1 MKLRRSLY
9 ARPENRPRTAV
20 RRGAPWVVSPC
31 RCLATAVAGL
41 LGGVLPAELS
51 WLLIDQ
57 RRLASG
63 RWSLWTASQR
73 SDVVAPAGNAG
84 APAMPSVANPCSP
97 LGVHPV
103 RFPRPGPGVQLSGV
117 QPSGV
122 RSAGSVVRDPA
133 VRPSGVRPS
142 ASGRLVSARPPD
154 HLRLV
159 RVSPAV
165 ALEITSVRRAIFT
178 TGTDRVACG
187 RRCPERLGRAPSRP
201 GGGRWGGGGEAGGG
215 AAIADLAGSGP
226 GRGCGHAPPLTGQGR
241 PVRREGRRWLPAEP
255 GMGARVQARRSWPWR
270 GGISAQSMT
279 TLRGRCGA

>member
-1 MKLRRSLY
+1 
-9 ARPENRPRTAV
+9 V

-122 RSAGSVVRDPA
+122 QPSGVQPSGVRSAGSVVRDPA
-133 VRPSGVRPS
+133 VRCPPVGVRP
-142 ASGRLVSARPPD
+142 AGVRASAR
-154 HLRLV
+154 
-159 RVSPAV
+159 SP
-165 ALEITSVRRAIFT
+165 
-178 TGTDRVACG
+178 
-187 RRCPERLGRAPSRP
+187 PSRP
-201 GGGRWGGGGEAGGG
+201 RQPGGGLGDHVGAAGNLHNRDGSSCLWSAVSRAAWSGAESAWRGTVGRWWGGRWGSG
-215 AAIADLAGSGP
+215 DRGP
-226 GRGCGHAPPLTGQGR
+226 GRVR
-241 PVRREGRRWLPAEP
+241 PGPRLRSRSTADRPGEACPA
-255 GMGARVQARRSWPWR
+255 
-270 GGISAQSMT
+270 
-279 TLRGRCGA
+279 

>member
-1 MKLRRSLY
+1 LPS
-9 ARPENRPRTAV
+9 PRTIQLQHTTAV

-122 RSAGSVVRDPA
+122 QPSGVRDPA

-187 RRCPERLGRAPSRP
+187 RRCPERLGRVPSRP
-201 GGGRWGGGGEAGGG
+201 GGGRWGGGG
-215 AAIADLAGSGP
+215 
-226 GRGCGHAPPLTGQGR
+226 R
-241 PVRREGRRWLPAEP
+241 PVGERRSRTWP
-255 GMGARVQARRSWPWR
+255 GQAR
-270 GGISAQSMT
+270 AEAAV
-279 TLRGRCGA
+279 TLHR

>member
-1 MKLRRSLY
+1 M
-9 ARPENRPRTAV
+9 
-20 RRGAPWVVSPC
+20 VSPC

-84 APAMPSVANPCSP
+84 APGHAVRRQSVFTIGCP
-97 LGVHPV
+97 
-103 RFPRPGPGVQLSGV
+103 PRSVPTSG
-117 QPSGV
+117 SG
-122 RSAGSVVRDPA
+122 RPAIRCPA
-133 VRPSGVRPS
+133 VRCPAVRCPVSWFRRPGSGCPAVRCPPVGVRP
-142 ASGRLVSARPPD
+142 AGVRASAR
-154 HLRLV
+154 
-159 RVSPAV
+159 SP
-165 ALEITSVRRAIFT
+165 
-178 TGTDRVACG
+178 
-187 RRCPERLGRAPSRP
+187 PSRP
-201 GGGRWGGGGEAGGG
+201 RQPGGGLGDHVGAAGNLHNRDGSSCRWSAVSRAAWSGAESAWRGTVGRWWGGRWGSG
-215 AAIADLAGSGP
+215 DRGP
-226 GRGCGHAPPLTGQGR
+226 GRVRPGPRLRSRSTADRPGR

-255 GMGARVQARRSWPWR
+255 GRGARVQARRSWPWR

>member
-1 MKLRRSLY
+1 LPS
-9 ARPENRPRTAV
+9 PRTIQLQHTTAV

-73 SDVVAPAGNAG
+73 SDVLAPAGNAG

-122 RSAGSVVRDPA
+122 QPSGVQPSGVRSAGSVVRGPTVRCPVIWCPP
-133 VRPSGVRPS
+133 VRPVTSS
-142 ASGRLVSARPPD
+142 SVSARRC
-154 HLRLV
+154 LG
-159 RVSPAV
+159 
-165 ALEITSVRRAIFT
+165 ITSGRRAT
-178 TGTDRVACG
+178 LTAGTDRVAG
-187 RRCPERLGRAPSRP
+187 GLRCPERLGRQP
-201 GGGRWGGGGEAGGG
+201 E
-215 AAIADLAGSGP
+215 
-226 GRGCGHAPPLTGQGR
+226 
-241 PVRREGRRWLPAEP
+241 
-255 GMGARVQARRSWPWR
+255 
-270 GGISAQSMT
+270 SA
-279 TLRGRCGA
+279 

>member
-1 MKLRRSLY
+1 MY
-9 ARPENRPRTAV
+9 
-20 RRGAPWVVSPC
+20 
-31 RCLATAVAGL
+31 
-41 LGGVLPAELS
+41 
-51 WLLIDQ
+51 
-57 RRLASG
+57 G
-63 RWSLWTASQR
+63 R
-73 SDVVAPAGNAG
+73 
-84 APAMPSVANPCSP
+84 PAMPSVATPCSP

-122 RSAGSVVRDPA
+122 QPSGVQPSGVRSAGSVVRDPA
-133 VRPSGVRPS
+133 VRPSGVCPS

-201 GGGRWGGGGEAGGG
+201 GGGRWGSG
-215 AAIADLAGSGP
+215 DRGP
-226 GRGCGHAPPLTGQGR
+226 GRVRPGPRLRSRSTADRPGR

>member
-1 MKLRRSLY
+1 
-9 ARPENRPRTAV
+9 
-20 RRGAPWVVSPC
+20 VVSPC

-41 LGGVLPAELS
+41 LGRVLPAELS

-57 RRLASG
+57 RRLAGGACGRRPSG
-63 RWSLWTASQR
+63 RTSL
-73 SDVVAPAGNAG
+73 
-84 APAMPSVANPCSP
+84 
-97 LGVHPV
+97 
-103 RFPRPGPGVQLSGV
+103 PRPGMPARRPCRPSPIRVHHWVSTPFGSHVRVRASSRPVSSRPVSGQLVPSSGI
-117 QPSGV
+117 
-122 RSAGSVVRDPA
+122 RL
-133 VRPSGVRPS
+133 SGVRPS

-201 GGGRWGGGGEAGGG
+201 GGGRCGGGGEAGGG

-241 PVRREGRRWLPAEP
+241 PVRREGRRWLPADP

>member
-1 MKLRRSLY
+1 MPS
-9 ARPENRPRTAV
+9 PRTIQLQHTTAV

-122 RSAGSVVRDPA
+122 QPSGVQPSGVRDPAVRPSGVRPSGVRSAGSVVRDPA

-187 RRCPERLGRAPSRP
+187 RRCPERLGRVPSRP
-201 GGGRWGGGGEAGGG
+201 GGGRWGGGG
-215 AAIADLAGSGP
+215 
-226 GRGCGHAPPLTGQGR
+226 R
-241 PVRREGRRWLPAEP
+241 PVGERRSRTWP
-255 GMGARVQARRSWPWR
+255 GQAR
-270 GGISAQSMT
+270 AEAAV
-279 TLRGRCGA
+279 TLHR